1 MMNASPCPDR
11 QTYVDALNRQIQSM
25 DHLQFQKF
33 LLRLYRDLVKA
44 IMDFLESLTLSLGS
58 SGDAGGDWARTL
70 AIVFVALIGAV
81 ILAVVFIIFRN
92 LRRNPGRR
100 TFLGETLAA
109 GVTVPAL
116 QEKAELLFRQGE
128 YRLAVRYRFIGIL
141 LYLHDGNILHHD
153 ESMTG
158 SEMVRK
164 LRSEAYQ
171 AAEPF
176 EGLALAFNACWYGK
190 TDIDAETHRQW
201 MLIEERFWKEA
212 GRHEET

>member
-1 MMNASPCPDR
+1 MMNATACPDR

-25 DHLQFQKF
+25 DHLQFQKV

-44 IMDFLESLTLSLGS
+44 VSDYLESLTLSLGS
-58 SGDAGGDWARTL
+58 AGETGGEWARTL
-70 AIVFVALIGAV
+70 AIGFVILVGVV
-81 ILAVVFIIFRN
+81 ILAVLCIILRH

-100 TFLGETLAA
+100 TFLGETLEA
-109 GVTVPAL
+109 GVTVPSL
-116 QEKAELLFRQGE
+116 QEKAALLVRQGE

-141 LYLHDGNILHHD
+141 LYLHDGNMLHHD

-164 LRSEAYQ
+164 LCGDGYR
-171 AAEPF
+171 AAESF
-176 EGLALAFNACWYGK
+176 EGLVRAFNASWYGK

-212 GRHEET
+212 LS